1 MTENYTVGIKNYLER
16 VIDAINSLDAEKISD
31 AVNAITAAGDRGAAI
46 WVMGNGGSAATASH
60 FVCDFSKG
68 VYSSPAGRRYDFRCL
83 SDNTPIFTA
92 IANDISYDDVFYLQL
107 KDLLKPDDL
116 VIAIS
121 GSGNSKN
128 IIKAAEYTKSVG
140 ATLLGITGYDGG
152 KLLPLSDF
160 SLHVPVND
168 MQISEDVHMIF
179 DHMIMKLLCEE
190 NN

>member
-1 MTENYTVGIKNYLER
+1 M
-16 VIDAINSLDAEKISD
+16 VIDYTCKIKDYLQREIKILNSLDTEKISE
-31 AVNAITAAGDRGAAI
+31 AVNAITAAGDRGATV

-68 VYSSPAGRRYDFRCL
+68 VCHSPTGKRYDLRCL

-92 IANDISYDDVFYLQL
+92 IANDVSYDDVFYLQL
-107 KDLLKPDDL
+107 KDILKSDDL

-128 IIKAAEYTKSVG
+128 IIKAAEYAKKVG

-152 KLLPLSDF
+152 KLLPLSDY

-179 DHMIMKLLCEE
+179 DHMIMKILSEAD
-190 NN
+190 